1 MEQRPYSIFSDGQKK
16 RIVIFASLTGFIS
29 PLSANIYLPAL
40 DTLAKAM
47 NVSNTL
53 INLTVTSYM
62 IFQAI
67 APTFVG
73 NFSDN
78 AGRRPAYTFC
88 FVVCIAANVGLAL
101 QSSYAALMVLRC
113 VQSAGTSGTV
123 ALASGTIAD
132 IVTSAERGTYIGYSQ
147 MGAVLGPSLSPI
159 IGGLLTQ
166 FVGWRWIFWFLVIF
180 AACVFSIFLVFF
192 PETCRN
198 IVEDGSKVPP
208 KWDRPLRQLV
218 SSAKEEEPVGHSALC
233 IPNPLP
239 TVRIIFTMQGFFT
252 LFIIGLL
259 YSAFYAVTTTMALVY
274 KEKYNFNDIQVSLM
288 FIPIGAG
295 SAIST
300 FTTGKLLNRNYR
312 KHAKLNGF
320 PLERNRQ
327 HDMSNFPI
335 EKARLEIATPFILIG
350 SLALIAYGWTVDYQV
365 HLAAPIV
372 FLFVTGYTFIAGYS
386 SMAILMVDLNSEKA
400 ATATAANNLVRC
412 LLGAGASAIVV
423 PMVEKIGMGWTCTFF
438 ALLWATFSVPAI
450 FIIRKYGMKWRDR

>member
-166 FVGWRWIFWFLVIF
+166 FVGWR
-180 AACVFSIFLVFF
+180 
-192 PETCRN
+192 
-198 IVEDGSKVPP
+198 
-208 KWDRPLRQLV
+208 
-218 SSAKEEEPVGHSALC
+218 
-233 IPNPLP
+233 
-239 TVRIIFTMQGFFT
+239 
-252 LFIIGLL
+252 
-259 YSAFYAVTTTMALVY
+259 
-274 KEKYNFNDIQVSLM
+274 
-288 FIPIGAG
+288 
-295 SAIST
+295 
-300 FTTGKLLNRNYR
+300 
-312 KHAKLNGF
+312 
-320 PLERNRQ
+320 
-327 HDMSNFPI
+327 
-335 EKARLEIATPFILIG
+335 
-350 SLALIAYGWTVDYQV
+350 
-365 HLAAPIV
+365 
-372 FLFVTGYTFIAGYS
+372 
-386 SMAILMVDLNSEKA
+386 
-400 ATATAANNLVRC
+400 
-412 LLGAGASAIVV
+412 
-423 PMVEKIGMGWTCTFF
+423 
-438 ALLWATFSVPAI
+438 
-450 FIIRKYGMKWRDR
+450 